1 MFSLPHIITISDV
14 RRAEQNATLYRTFNG
29 SKSKQ
34 CIKYTQIAD
43 ELYVD
48 FLKQFMV
55 SDDDDTSE
63 FGS

>member
-1 MFSLPHIITISDV
+1 MFSLPRIITISDV
-14 RRAEQNATLYRTFNG
+14 RRAEQNATMYCTFNG
-29 SKSKQ
+29 PRSKQ
-34 CIKYTQIAD
+34 CQKYTQIAD